1 MIAFG
6 GMVVYAVAWPVRDP
20 FERRSVRVSY
30 SVFVCVCTNAKR
42 TGFKVPNFRAL
53 PLKLLGAFVL
63 RAGQNPVDCC
73 FVLF

>member
-42 TGFKVPNFRAL
+42 TGFKVL
-53 PLKLLGAFVL
+53 LKVLAFAIRLLAIFVC
-63 RAGQNPVDCC
+63 P
-73 FVLF
+73 